1 MMDLFYQ
8 QFAEAPLDTT
18 GFHALGIGVVG
29 RKLRPFFGVC
39 PASHDK
45 EAVGDLVF
53 ACLDYEG
60 SGPLQQMPACLEP
73 CDLSAT
79 EA

>member
-1 MMDLFYQ
+1 MEKTMVIMCRQHMMDLFCQ

-29 RKLRPFFGVC
+29 RKLRPPSGVC

-45 EAVGDLVF
+45 EAVGE
-53 ACLDYEG
+53 CL
-60 SGPLQQMPACLEP
+60 
-73 CDLSAT
+73 
-79 EA
+79 

>member
-1 MMDLFYQ
+1 MGKTMVIMCRQHMMDLFCQ

-45 EAVGDLVF
+45 EAVGE
-53 ACLDYEG
+53 CL
-60 SGPLQQMPACLEP
+60 
-73 CDLSAT
+73 
-79 EA
+79 